1 MNESRVMTALIR
13 PAALP
18 VACAMLL
25 TGLLSVWV
33 ATGGAGTLR
42 RMPLQFQLA
51 AIPIPSNTHGDTP
64 AATAA
69 TYIVIRNEGGPDEL
83 LSAQAAAASRVVLEN
98 NGHSDGRQA
107 VLPGLP
113 IPAGTTSL
121 SPFGPDVVLIAPHP
135 LHIGATVPLILTF
148 RHVGKVTVEFTVT
161 APGTP

>member
-1 MNESRVMTALIR
+1 MATLIR

-18 VACAMLL
+18 VACAVLL
-25 TGLLSVWV
+25 TALLSVWV

-51 AIPIPSNTHGDTP
+51 AIPVPSGTP
-64 AATAA
+64 AATAG
-69 TYIVIRNEGGPDEL
+69 TYIVIRNEGGADEL
-83 LSAQAAAASRVVLEN
+83 LSAQATAASRVVLED
-98 NGHSDGRQA
+98 NGHSDSRLA

-121 SPFGPDVVLIAPHP
+121 SPFGPDVVLIGPHS
-135 LHIGATVPLILTF
+135 LQIGATVPLILTF